1 MKNKI
6 LVIALAAIVGTVA
19 ATATVWTV
27 QQGLGITEVKDGLY
41 MITGNGGNIGVRVT
55 SEGVVVIDDKFEQ
68 NYDEIISKIAS
79 VTNQPVKYVLNTHHH
94 GDHTGSNG
102 QFAAIAQVIAHT
114 NVRANMIRGNQT
126 GPPSIVYMDQT
137 AVFLGDTEV
146 RAHYVGRGHT
156 DGDSVIYFPDLR
168 TVHTGD
174 LIVGGTLFIDYGN
187 GGTSIEWLGTIDN
200 ILELDFDTV
209 IPGHGG
215 LMTKDDVREFRSKI
229 ETLQQRGR
237 ELISQGVSKDEFG
250 SRLNADDIG
259 WQIEGSLFGR
269 ASLSGFYDELSNN

>member
-1 MKNKI
+1 MRNKI
-6 LVIALAAIVGTVA
+6 LVIALAAIVGTAVA
-19 ATATVWTV
+19 AAGVWSEL
-27 QQGLGITEVKDGLY
+27 QSLDITEVKDGLY

-68 NYDEIISKIAS
+68 NYEEILSKIAS

-94 GDHTGSNG
+94 GDHAGSNL
-102 QFAAIAQVIAHT
+102 QFAAIAQVIAHA
-114 NVRANMIRGNQT
+114 NVRTNMIRGNQA
-126 GPPSIVYMDQT
+126 GPPSIVYTDQT

-168 TVHTGD
+168 TIHTGD
-174 LIVGGTLFIDYGN
+174 LIVGGTLYIDYPN
-187 GGTSIEWLGTIDN
+187 GGTSIEWLDTIDN

-215 LMTKDDVREFRSKI
+215 LMTKDDVREFRGKI

-237 ELISQGVSKDEFG
+237 ELISQGVSKEQFG
-250 SRLNADDIG
+250 SQLNADDIG

-269 ASLSGFYDELSNN
+269 ASLSGFYDELREN

>member
-6 LVIALAAIVGTVA
+6 LVIALAAIVGTA
-19 ATATVWTV
+19 AAAAAVWTGM
-27 QQGLGITEVKDGLY
+27 QSLDITEVKDGLY

-55 SEGVVVIDDKFEQ
+55 SEGVIVIDDKFEQ
-68 NYDEIISKIAS
+68 NYDEIIANIAS

-94 GDHTGSNG
+94 GDHAGSNL

-114 NVRANMIRGNQT
+114 NVRTNMIRGNQA
-126 GPPSIVYMDQT
+126 GPPSIVFTDQT

-156 DGDSVIYFPDLR
+156 DGDAVIYFPDLR
-168 TVHTGD
+168 TIHTGD

-187 GGTSIEWLGTIDN
+187 GGTSIEWLDTIDN

-215 LMTKDDVREFRSKI
+215 LMTKDDVREFRTKI

-237 ELISQGVSKDEFG
+237 ELISQGVSKDQFG

-269 ASLSGFYDELSNN
+269 ASLAGFYDELREN

>member
-1 MKNKI
+1 MKNKM
-6 LVIALAAIVGTVA
+6 LVIVLAAIVGTA
-19 ATATVWTV
+19 AAAAGVWSEL
-27 QQGLGITEVKDGLY
+27 QSLDITEVKDGLY

-68 NYDEIISKIAS
+68 NYEEILSNIAS

-94 GDHTGSNG
+94 GDHAGSNL
-102 QFAAIAQVIAHT
+102 QFAAIAQVIAHA
-114 NVRANMIRGNQT
+114 NVRTNMIRGNQA
-126 GPPSIVYMDQT
+126 GPPSIVYTDQT

-168 TVHTGD
+168 TIHTGD
-174 LIVGGTLFIDYGN
+174 LIVGGTLYIDYPN
-187 GGTSIEWLGTIDN
+187 GGTSIEWLDTIDN
-200 ILELDFDTV
+200 ILELDVDTV

-215 LMTKDDVREFRSKI
+215 LMTKDDVREFRGKI

-237 ELISQGVSKDEFG
+237 ELISQGVSKEQFG

-269 ASLSGFYDELSNN
+269 ASLSGFYDELRAN

>member
-1 MKNKI
+1 
-6 LVIALAAIVGTVA
+6 
-19 ATATVWTV
+19 
-27 QQGLGITEVKDGLY
+27 
-41 MITGNGGNIGVRVT
+41 
-55 SEGVVVIDDKFEQ
+55 
-68 NYDEIISKIAS
+68 
-79 VTNQPVKYVLNTHHH
+79 
-94 GDHTGSNG
+94 
-102 QFAAIAQVIAHT
+102 
-114 NVRANMIRGNQT
+114 MIRGNQA
-126 GPPSIVYMDQT
+126 GPPSIVYTDQT

-187 GGTSIEWLGTIDN
+187 GGTSVEWLDTIDN

-269 ASLSGFYDELSNN
+269 ASLSGFYDELSRN